1 MTEQKTYIAWDK
13 ELATK
18 AAKQH
23 KYIFV
28 SEGQTQRKFKL
39 LSGAENAWNPK
50 GNKEQLDYIYISA
63 LNIMGLKD
71 DVVSALS
78 EKLSDSEIKAHLK
91 TAYTRDNHGQD
102 YLDELE
108 RLKEYK
114 STESKQQK
122 SKIKYGLEDLEW
134 FYEAIKDVKEEPI
147 DKAQKASKI
156 SPKSKRD
163 LFRDLYQRAVDN
175 NKYVNVSHLD
185 TTGAKLKDQP
195 AKKGN
200 FVVSETTRMETDN
213 LKSYRKAIEWAFG
226 STANHEDDIEAI
238 RVALS
243 EKKGKKVTKRA
254 TPKKEVVEEPSTDN
268 EKPEKT
274 EKKPKKKM
282 MGSPRKGIP
291 GSKSPGAVVTRGGDN
306 FTPIPAV
313 KGNK

>member
-13 ELATK
+13 ELAIK
-18 AAKQH
+18 AQKQH

-28 SEGQTQRKFKL
+28 SEGQKQRKLKL
-39 LSGAENAWNPK
+39 LTGADSAWNPK
-50 GNKEQLDYIYISA
+50 GNKQAFDYIYLSE
-63 LNIMGLKD
+63 LRIMGLKD
-71 DVVSALS
+71 DVVNVLS
-78 EKLSDSEIKAHLK
+78 EHLSENEIKAHLK
-91 TAYTRDNHGQD
+91 NAYTKTNHGQD

-108 RLKEYK
+108 KLKEFK
-114 STESKQQK
+114 ISENKLQK

-134 FYEAIKDVKEEPI
+134 FYEALKDVKEEPI
-147 DKAQKASKI
+147 DKAQKASKV

-163 LFRDLYQRAVDN
+163 LFRDLYQKAVEN
-175 NKYVNVSHLD
+175 NKYINVSHVD
-185 TTGAKLKDQP
+185 TTGAKLKDQLT
-195 AKKGN
+195 KKGN
-200 FVVSETTRMETDN
+200 FVHSETTRMETDN
-213 LKSYRKAIEWAFG
+213 LKSYRRAIEWAFG

-243 EKKGKKVTKRA
+243 EKKGKKITKKA
-254 TPKKEVVEEPSTDN
+254 TPKREEPETDD
-268 EKPEKT
+268 KPE

-313 KGNK
+313 KK

>member
-13 ELATK
+13 ELAAK

-28 SEGQTQRKFKL
+28 SEGQKQRKYKL
-39 LSGAENAWNPK
+39 LSGAESAWNPK
-50 GNKEQLDYIYISA
+50 GNKEQLDYIYLPDLS
-63 LNIMGLKD
+63 IMGLKD

-78 EKLSDSEIKAHLK
+78 EKLSDSEIKSSLK
-91 TAYTRDNHGQD
+91 SAYTRDNHGQD

-108 RLKEYK
+108 KLKEYK

-134 FYEAIKDVKEEPI
+134 FYEALKDVKEEPI

-226 STANHEDDIEAI
+226 STANHEEDIEAI

-254 TPKKEVVEEPSTDN
+254 TPKKQPVEEPSE
-268 EKPEKT
+268 EKP
-274 EKKPKKKM
+274 KKETKKKM

-313 KGNK
+313 KGK